1 MNTQALPKDQH
12 LITQQNLCR
21 SLDMTRSGIAK
32 LRLNDPTFPKPIKFS
47 DSKQATCYF
56 AVSEVNAW
64 IEAKLAERGAA

>member
-1 MNTQALPKDQH
+1 MNLEALPLDNQ

-32 LRLNDPTFPKPIKFS
+32 LRLNDPTFPRPIKFS

-56 AVSEVNAW
+56 SVAEVQEW
-64 IEAKLAERGAA
+64 IESKLAERGTA